1 MAQNANWIDSQS
13 FTEIQN
19 KAKEIYSLFT
29 DNEITLMA
37 DSSEIDNAAYN
48 AEDLDKVI
56 SSIEAK
62 SQAAINP
69 LEGIRKVLQ
78 NIKNISLRE
87 YFEAF
92 EPLFQQWE
100 GDLVKVHDQIK
111 AIEAEIADC
120 EKHNLS
126 TDGYEEK
133 LKEALGEL
141 NFIRRSME
149 EDSRISGQLA
159 AIWETI
165 LTDET
170 LDLSSKV
177 ADNFK
182 ISKEQV
188 EKLKTQLMGVNAE
201 LDKAKKKKTI
211 KA

>member
-126 TDGYEEK
+126 IIDVYQLLERSYYEF
-133 LKEALGEL
+133 
-141 NFIRRSME
+141 NRHH
-149 EDSRISGQLA
+149 
-159 AIWETI
+159 
-165 LTDET
+165 
-170 LDLSSKV
+170 
-177 ADNFK
+177 
-182 ISKEQV
+182 
-188 EKLKTQLMGVNAE
+188 
-201 LDKAKKKKTI
+201 
-211 KA
+211 